1 MLEFAICSFL
11 TILPDYLVRRYVQG
25 KRIGHEIT
33 LYSVWYELRYGI
45 SACAILTVSL
55 ITVIF
60 FYHPSASNV
69 VAGFRTVTILPETP
83 GRVEEVL
90 VVNGQRVE
98 AGDPIFR
105 LDDARQRTALNTAT
119 SRLDEIDAQIVMAAA
134 DLDTATAQ
142 VAQGQALLAEYR
154 TELARTQELL
164 ERGSS
169 AVSQQEFDRQS
180 ARVAAQEAAVQAAIS
195 QEASA
200 RARVDTL
207 LPAQRVSAEASVA
220 QAQVELDLT
229 TVYAGTN
236 GMVQQFALQVGDYV
250 SSLLRPAGIIIPEAS
265 GELRM
270 QAAFGQISSSV
281 LKVGMLAEVTCPC
294 GAIHD
299 HPDGR
304 RRHPGGDR
312 HRAVA
317 ANRSTPRYRSAATG
331 RHGSALHGA
340 AVRMRLSTGKFEP
353 NITRHP
359 AAELRRA
366 PSRRS
371 GGCCRT
377 PVQPWSNMP
386 SHARMSACRPPADD
400 GPTVQPWSN
409 IRPLANAQ
417 VAR

>member
-281 LKVGMLAEVTCPC
+281 LKVGMLAEVTCP
-294 GAIHD
+294 
-299 HPDGR
+299 
-304 RRHPGGDR
+304 
-312 HRAVA
+312 AVPF
-317 ANRSTPRYRSAATG
+317 TIIPMVVVDIQEVIATG
-331 RHGSALHGA
+331 QLRPTDQLLDIGQPQRVGTVLLFMEPLYEGGMTGVLPGSQCLGNAYTTTHAQLEDESLSGVQRFGLHAIETVGLVHA
-340 AVRMRLSTGKFEP
+340 FILRVQAILLPVRTLV
-353 NITRHP
+353 
-359 AAELRRA
+359 L
-366 PSRRS
+366 S
-371 GGCCRT
+371 GG
-377 PVQPWSNMP
+377 
-386 SHARMSACRPPADD
+386 H
-400 GPTVQPWSN
+400 
-409 IRPLANAQ
+409 
-417 VAR
+417 